1 MYISEMPM
9 FSEAL
14 IWITMSKFEI
24 SICFL
29 NIGGYGTLEELLE
42 VITWAQLGI
51 HDKPVISMLTKL
63 IPCVMPTALLS
74 AGNILAALSWFQE
87 LTMHPVSTL

>member
-51 HDKPVISMLTKL
+51 HDKPVISMFTIL
-63 IPCVMPTALLS
+63 IPCYALL
-74 AGNILAALSWFQE
+74 L
-87 LTMHPVSTL
+87 